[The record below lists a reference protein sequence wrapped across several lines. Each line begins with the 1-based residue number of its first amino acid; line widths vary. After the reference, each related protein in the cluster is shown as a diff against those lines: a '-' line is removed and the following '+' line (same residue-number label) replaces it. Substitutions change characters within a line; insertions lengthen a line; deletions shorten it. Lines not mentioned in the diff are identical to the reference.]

1 MTTEDL
7 RRICMALK
15 GATED
20 IKWEHD
26 LCFSIGDKMFLVTGL
41 DEQPVNASFKVSD
54 AEFDELSAKPGFM
67 PAPYMARHKW
77 LRVEDISRLSKKQWQ
92 HYARQSYDLVK
103 SKLPKKT
110 LRELGLD

>member
-7 RRICMALK
+7 RRICMTLK

-26 LCFSIGDKMFLVTGL
+26 LCFCIGDKMFLVTGL
-41 DEQPVNASFKVSD
+41 DEQPVSASFKVSD
-54 AEFDELSAKPGFM
+54 EEFDELSAKPGFT

-77 LRVEDISRLSKKQWQ
+77 VRVEDISRLSKKQWER
-92 HYARQSYDLVK
+92 YARQSYDLVR
-103 SKLPKKT
+103 SKLPKKI

>member
-7 RRICMALK
+7 RRICTALK
-15 GATED
+15 GVTED

-26 LCFSIGDKMFLVTGL
+26 LCFCIGDKMFLVTGL

-54 AEFDELSAKPGFM
+54 EEFDELSARPGFM

-77 LRVEDISRLSKKQWQ
+77 VRVEDINSLSKKQWEQ
-92 HYARQSYDLVK
+92 YAKQSYELVK
-103 SKLPKKT
+103 SKLPRKR